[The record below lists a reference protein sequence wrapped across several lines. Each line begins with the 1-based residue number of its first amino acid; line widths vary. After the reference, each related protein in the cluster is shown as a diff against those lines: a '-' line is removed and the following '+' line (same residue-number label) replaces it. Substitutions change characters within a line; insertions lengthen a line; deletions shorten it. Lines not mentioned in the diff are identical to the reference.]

1 MTPPERGS
9 FLAYAAA
16 FALLVAAG
24 VALTVSATDFLGNI
38 ATLRVSIG
46 LSVLAIVAAVVS
58 VVVPRRR

>member
-1 MTPPERGS
+1 VTPPARGS

-16 FALLVAAG
+16 FALLVGAG

-58 VVVPRRR
+58 LVVPRRR